1 MGQKPSVESAL
12 SLVGNRLSGPLP
24 SIFYSFYYDAATT
37 LTYFS
42 AKDNHF
48 RCSARPA
55 PAARVGDEITV
66 AGEAFAA
73 TTESTQ
79 FTYDAGGSD
88 VVPAFYYGGR
98 GTLPE
103 DAPTGDCV
111 VAVANYGD
119 DYSDATTLGDYAA
132 VTFEIY
138 PPESSKKKSD
148 DTTAILAGAGANLR
162 RSAPAAA
169 ATAAP
174 PRQFRSTRAPPR
186 HRAAPPQA
194 PACTS
199 PREGRQA
206 LFMPLSQSPLHP
218 AETELAPPASA
229 SEVALK
235 DDVDGGRM
243 STIPL

>member
-1 MGQKPSVESAL
+1 MRRGRRSIETHRSA
-12 SLVGNRLSGPLP
+12 
-24 SIFYSFYYDAATT
+24 
-37 LTYFS
+37 
-42 AKDNHF
+42 
-48 RCSARPA
+48 
-55 PAARVGDEITV
+55 
-66 AGEAFAA
+66 
-73 TTESTQ
+73 
-79 FTYDAGGSD
+79 
-88 VVPAFYYGGR
+88 

-111 VAVANYGD
+111 VAVANYGE

-148 DTTAILAGAGANLR
+148 DTTAILARAR
-162 RSAPAAA
+162 RRDIFGVRASRSPRRF
-169 ATAAP
+169 TAAS
-174 PRQFRSTRAPPR
+174 RRRGRSDLRALLPR
-186 HRAAPPQA
+186 HRAAPPQVA
-194 PACTS
+194 VIIAALLFAALVTGSCMYLVA
-199 PREGRQA
+199 REKAGKP